1 MRLRGRGIT
10 LIEVL
15 VSLSLVSIVTLMILA
30 LFVPSMSLFR
40 RQTGK
45 SDSYRGCLMLLEKF
59 RVGLMNSQMET
70 VTISPTG
77 HAISWQMIE
86 DDPPFSASTGDALM
100 SPEFAILYYKEDE
113 KRVYYKLY
121 NSGTSGPPD
130 QPSFLSLSDLNT
142 AIGSPSNKTY
152 VIGRNITEFR
162 ITDKDGDVTL
172 LEPPL
177 TLTIKSE
184 IDTEHIGNNDSE
196 SFRVQASVTPR
207 SMRW

>member
-1 MRLRGRGIT
+1 MKLRRHGMT

-15 VSLSLVSIVTLMILA
+15 VSFSLVSIVTLMIIA

-59 RVGLMNSQMET
+59 RVGLMNSQVET

-113 KRVYYKLY
+113 KKVYYKLY
-121 NSGTSGPPD
+121 NNGGSGPPD
-130 QPSFLSLSDLNT
+130 QPSILSLSDLDT
-142 AIGSPSNKTY
+142 AINSPSQKTY
-152 VIGRNITEFR
+152 VIGRNITEFQ
-162 ITDKDGDVTL
+162 ITDKDGDVAI
-172 LEPPL
+172 LEPPIS
-177 TLTIKSE
+177 LTITSE

>member
-15 VSLSLVSIVTLMILA
+15 VSLSLVSIVTLMLLA

-86 DDPPFSASTGDALM
+86 DDPPLLR
-100 SPEFAILYYKEDE
+100 LYGRRADVAGVC
-113 KRVYYKLY
+113 R
-121 NSGTSGPPD
+121 
-130 QPSFLSLSDLNT
+130 SLLQR
-142 AIGSPSNKTY
+142 G
-152 VIGRNITEFR
+152 
-162 ITDKDGDVTL
+162 
-172 LEPPL
+172 
-177 TLTIKSE
+177 
-184 IDTEHIGNNDSE
+184 
-196 SFRVQASVTPR
+196 
-207 SMRW
+207 